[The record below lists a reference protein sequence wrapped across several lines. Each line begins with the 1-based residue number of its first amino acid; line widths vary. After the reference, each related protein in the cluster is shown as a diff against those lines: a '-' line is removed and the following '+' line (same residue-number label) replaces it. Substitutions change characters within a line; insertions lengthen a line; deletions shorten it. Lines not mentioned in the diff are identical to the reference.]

1 MGKFYIEN
9 KDLWEKHRRERAY
22 REQLEAGGG
31 LFSNVPVDETIHV
44 RFATENGERPPSV
57 VRLVDFGQA
66 RVAVVGGNALIGA
79 LDDAS
84 TSFMREYFR
93 KYPELENVMPA
104 TVIGQDDEWSD
115 LWVAQLGVG
124 NKH

>member
-9 KDLWEKHRRERAY
+9 KDRWEKHRRERAY
-22 REQLEAGGG
+22 KEQLESGGG
-31 LFSNVPVDETIHV
+31 LFSNVPVDETVVV
-44 RFATENGERPPSV
+44 RFATESGALPPSV
-57 VRLVDFGQA
+57 VQLVDFGQP

-84 TSFMREYFR
+84 STFMREYFR
-93 KYPELENVMPA
+93 KYPALENVMPA
-104 TVIGQDDEWSD
+104 TVVGQDNEWSD

-124 NKH
+124 KKH